1 MSISAYKRNQLYMTH
16 TQNQLTINIFNETS
30 FADSVV
36 L

>member
-1 MSISAYKRNQLYMTH
+1 MSISAHKRNQLYMTH
-16 TQNQLTINIFNETS
+16 TQNQLALNIFNDTS